1 MLLMGGDRVEEAVA
15 HAARVLRAAAGRDWG
30 VAAGGLDWSCLQT
43 AEHIAGDL
51 VAYAGQLTGR
61 ATGAYVP
68 FDITLDEGT
77 DPEGAI
83 RVIEATGGIL
93 ASVVRTTPPGVRAY
107 HPYPHGSADAA
118 GFAAMGVAEVLLHT
132 YDIARALGVDAEP
145 PEELCAAVLGH
156 LFPHVS
162 PAGGPPWRVL
172 LWATGRGDL
181 PGRAPLTRWRWHN
194 SLSLPAGPVALCEV
208 SPAAAADL
216 AAGGTGGLTWIE
228 GGPFPGTR
236 GAAGRVAKAYADG
249 THRPEWGLYA
259 LVRAE
264 DGLAV
269 GGMGFHGP
277 PDEEG
282 CLEVGYDLAE
292 AARGHGHATAALRAL
307 SEWALARPGV
317 TSLLALVDPENT
329 ASQGV
334 LTRAGY
340 ARLADRDATW
350 AYGMRRA

>member
-132 YDIARALGVDAEP
+132 YDIARALASTRSRP
-145 PEELCAAVLGH
+145 RCCARRCSATSSRTSR
-156 LFPHVS
+156 PR
-162 PAGGPPWRVL
+162 AARRGGSCSGPRAA
-172 LWATGRGDL
+172 ATC
-181 PGRAPLTRWRWHN
+181 RAARRFTHRWHN
-194 SLSLPAGPVALCEV
+194 SLSLPAGPVSLCEV

>member
-162 PAGGPPWRVL
+162 PAGGPLWRVL

-194 SLSLPAGPVALCEV
+194 SLALPAGPVSLCEV

-307 SEWALARPGV
+307 SEWALSRPGV

>member
-68 FDITLDEGT
+68 FGITLDEGT

-194 SLSLPAGPVALCEV
+194 SLSLPAGPVSLSEV
-208 SPAAAADL
+208 SPTAAADL

>member
-1 MLLMGGDRVEEAVA
+1 MLLMGGDRIDEAVA
-15 HAARVLRAAAGRDWG
+15 HAAGVLRAAAGRDWG
-30 VAAGGLDWSCLQT
+30 AAAGGLDWSCLKT

-68 FDITLDEGT
+68 FDIALDEGT

-93 ASVVRTTPPGVRAY
+93 ASVVRTAPPGVRAY

-145 PEELCAAVLGH
+145 PAELCAAVLGH

-162 PAGGPPWRVL
+162 PAGGPPWQVL
-172 LWATGRGDL
+172 LWATGRGGL

-194 SLSLPAGPVALCEV
+194 ALALPAGPVSLWEV
-208 SPAAAADL
+208 SPVAAADL
-216 AAGGTGGLTWIE
+216 AAGGTGGLAWIE

-259 LVRAE
+259 VVRAE

-292 AARGHGHATAALRAL
+292 AARGRGYATAALRAL
-307 SEWALARPGV
+307 SAWALDRPGV
-317 TSLLALVDPENT
+317 TSLLGLADPENT

-340 ARLADRDATW
+340 VRLADRGTAW
-350 AYGMRRA
+350 AYGTRRA